1 MKLIVIGGVAAGMS
15 CAAKLRRMDSSAEIT
30 VYEKGKHLSYGA
42 CGLPYYISGVS
53 ADRDK
58 LIARTR
64 EEYERNGINCFLQ
77 HEVLKV
83 IPGDKSVL
91 VKDHLNGNV
100 FIDKYDKL
108 MIAVGA
114 GPVIPPI
121 EGRDLKGVFTLKSLD
136 DGDIIKNAVDENV
149 KDIVVAGGG
158 YIGIEMAEAFRQMGR
173 NVTVIEMADRILT
186 PFDEEIASLAI
197 EELLRNHVI
206 LKLGERL
213 ERIDGR
219 ERVERIVTSKGE
231 YKADLVL
238 MALGIRP
245 ATEFLKGSGIHM
257 AKNGAIIVDR
267 EMRTNLD
274 DIYAAGDCALVYHL
288 LKEENAY
295 IPLGTVANKCG
306 RIAGENVGDKHRKY
320 IGTVGSA
327 AIKVFDIEMART
339 GLSEKEA
346 KELSIDYDKVVVDTQ
361 DLPPYYPEPS
371 PIRFKLIYEKG
382 TKRILGAQGAG
393 KKGVVLRIDIFAA
406 AITGGATTDELGM
419 TDLCY
424 APPFAGVWDA
434 VNIVCN
440 AAK

>member
-274 DIYAAGDCALVYHL
+274 DIYAAGDCAL
-288 LKEENAY
+288 
-295 IPLGTVANKCG
+295 
-306 RIAGENVGDKHRKY
+306 
-320 IGTVGSA
+320 
-327 AIKVFDIEMART
+327 
-339 GLSEKEA
+339 
-346 KELSIDYDKVVVDTQ
+346 
-361 DLPPYYPEPS
+361 
-371 PIRFKLIYEKG
+371 
-382 TKRILGAQGAG
+382 
-393 KKGVVLRIDIFAA
+393 
-406 AITGGATTDELGM
+406 
-419 TDLCY
+419 
-424 APPFAGVWDA
+424 
-434 VNIVCN
+434 
-440 AAK
+440 

>member
-257 AKNGAIIVDR
+257 TKNGAIIVDR

-306 RIAGENVGDKHRKY
+306 RIAGENVGGKHRKY

>member
-274 DIYAAGDCALVYHL
+274 DIYAAGDCALGYHL

-306 RIAGENVGDKHRKY
+306 RIAGENVGGKHRKY

>member
-306 RIAGENVGDKHRKY
+306 RIAGENVGGKHRKY

-339 GLSEKEA
+339 GLAEKEA

>member
-173 NVTVIEMADRILT
+173 NVTVIEMVDRILT

-306 RIAGENVGDKHRKY
+306 RIAGENVGGKHRKY

>member
-53 ADRDK
+53 ADRNK

-77 HEVLKV
+77 HEVLRV
-83 IPGDKSVL
+83 FPGDKSIL
-91 VKDHLNGNV
+91 VKDHSKGDV

-121 EGRDLKGVFTLKSLD
+121 EGKNLKGVFTLKSLD
-136 DGDIIKNAVDENV
+136 DGDMINNAVDENV

-238 MALGIRP
+238 MALGVRP
-245 ATEFLKGSGIHM
+245 ATDILKGSGIHM

-267 EMRTNLD
+267 EMRTNMD

-306 RIAGENVGDKHRKY
+306 RIAGENVGGKHRKY

-424 APPFAGVWDA
+424 APPFTGVWDA